1 MDVEM
6 LQGEK
11 VDKSKAIELQLRQ
24 RALQS
29 LLFWPRKKNSSSCTS
44 NSFSF
49 IRLTSSHSSFSVH

>member
-29 LLFWPRKKNSSSCTS
+29 LLAKKKEQQQ
-44 NSFSF
+44 
-49 IRLTSSHSSFSVH
+49 LH